1 MVKDDIAVVTKALSQ
16 IDEKMSMSMRFREDV
31 NSKLLEILREKLN

>member
-16 IDEKMSMSMRFREDV
+16 IDEKMAMSIKFREDHTC
-31 NSKLLEILREKLN
+31 KQL